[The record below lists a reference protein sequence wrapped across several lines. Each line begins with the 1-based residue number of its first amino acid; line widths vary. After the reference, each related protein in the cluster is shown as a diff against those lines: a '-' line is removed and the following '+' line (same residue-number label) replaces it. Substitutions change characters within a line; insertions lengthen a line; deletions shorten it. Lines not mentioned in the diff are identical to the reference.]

1 MSDNGKNQEM
11 LEQLKGADDKK
22 KSKKQTNGDG
32 HVLTPAEIKRQE
44 LFDEKEKE
52 ILAKGYKRKDIITTV
67 LKANFVGILLTL
79 PFVLLVVGGFVLKN
93 GFFNIDS
100 AINENPVMYFV
111 KLAIIMVATGLLAVV
126 HEKIHGWFWA
136 IGAENGSK
144 DIEFGFQK
152 ETLTP
157 YCTCKSPLTKKMY
170 ILGSMMPMTILGV
183 VLGIVSIFVGSWVVL
198 AIAVLQI
205 IGGSGDILI
214 TSMLLRYDTK
224 DKDVI
229 LIDHPT
235 KIGLVAFEKDKE
247 TAPKTE
253 G

>member
-1 MSDNGKNQEM
+1 M
-11 LEQLKGADDKK
+11 
-22 KSKKQTNGDG
+22 
-32 HVLTPAEIKRQE
+32 
-44 LFDEKEKE
+44 
-52 ILAKGYKRKDIITTV
+52 
-67 LKANFVGILLTL
+67 TL
-79 PFVLLVVGGFVLKN
+79 PFVLLVVGGFILKN

-100 AINENPVMYFV
+100 AVNENPVMYFV
-111 KLAIIMVATGLLAVV
+111 KLAIIMVVTGLLAVV
-126 HEKIHGWFWA
+126 HEKIHGWFWS
-136 IGAENGSK
+136 IGADNGAK

-235 KIGLVAFEKDKE
+235 KIGLVAFEKAKE

>member
-44 LFDEKEKE
+44 LFDKKEKE

-67 LKANFVGILLTL
+67 IKANFVGILLTL
-79 PFVLLVVGGFVLKN
+79 PFVLLVVGGFILKN

-144 DIEFGFQK
+144 DIEFGFP
-152 ETLTP
+152 ERDPHAL
-157 YCTCKSPLTKKMY
+157 LHM
-170 ILGSMMPMTILGV
+170 
-183 VLGIVSIFVGSWVVL
+183 
-198 AIAVLQI
+198 QI
-205 IGGSGDILI
+205 
-214 TSMLLRYDTK
+214 
-224 DKDVI
+224 
-229 LIDHPT
+229 
-235 KIGLVAFEKDKE
+235 
-247 TAPKTE
+247 TAH
-253 G
+253 